1 MPRTTAAED
10 KRDIERVLAGDLE
23 AFQGIVK
30 RWQGPLVNLAFRFCR
45 DEGRAEEFAQ
55 DAFVRVFR
63 SLHQWRQE
71 AAFSTWLFALAVNVF
86 RSHMRQASGIEVS
99 TEDVRG
105 VASTPSPES
114 AAIARD
120 TADTVRRMVSTLPP
134 KYRDALIL
142 FYFLDQDVAQA
153 ADCLGVPA
161 GTVKARLHRGRE
173 LLRDRLIRV
182 LRLAPEDTP

>member
-1 MPRTTAAED
+1 
-10 KRDIERVLAGDLE
+10 
-23 AFQGIVK
+23 
-30 RWQGPLVNLAFRFCR
+30 
-45 DEGRAEEFAQ
+45 
-55 DAFVRVFR
+55 
-63 SLHQWRQE
+63 
-71 AAFSTWLFALAVNVF
+71 
-86 RSHMRQASGIEVS
+86 
-99 TEDVRG
+99 
-105 VASTPSPES
+105 
-114 AAIARD
+114 
-120 TADTVRRMVSTLPP
+120 MVSTLPP